1 MKIATPVKPIDLQKM
16 MIATYVWLRIALSY
30 CVVGAVITTLVS
42 AFIQAVNLPIISVIM
57 AIFLC
62 LGVYKAEVTRRDT
75 GLNSYFIKLSNQKH
89 SDF

>member
-1 MKIATPVKPIDLQKM
+1 MKTATPVKPLDLQKM
-16 MIATYVWLRIALSY
+16 MIAIYIWLRIVLSY

-57 AIFLC
+57 TISLC
-62 LGVYKAEVTRRDT
+62 IGVYKAEVTRRDT
-75 GLNSYFIKLSNQKH
+75 GLNSYFVKLSNQKH